1 MTTDLVVIGGSWGG
15 FEAVCHLLGALPGE
29 ISAPIVVALH
39 RSPKSSNDALER
51 MIRDCTRLDVVG
63 VEDKRPLHDACIYVA
78 PPDYHLLVEDGSL
91 ALSTDDVVQYSRP
104 SIDVLFESAADEY
117 GAGVVGVL
125 LTGANADGA
134 SGIRRIKARGGMT
147 MAQDPATAA
156 RAEMPRAAVETGMV
170 DFVADLDGLAA
181 RLAEIVDPAAPVDA
195 RDPAARG
202 VHR

>member
-91 ALSTDDVVQYSRP
+91 ALSTEDVVQHARP

-134 SGIRRIKARGGMT
+134 SGIRRSPKHDPFLTGQAFEGLDDLLAKAVLNVTGHGSCLLG
-147 MAQDPATAA
+147 QDA
-156 RAEMPRAAVETGMV
+156 
-170 DFVADLDGLAA
+170 
-181 RLAEIVDPAAPVDA
+181 
-195 RDPAARG
+195 
-202 VHR
+202 